1 MERFSLKEMIRSGGS
16 PNPEVIWIQESLE
29 GFFTNTY
36 PTELVL
42 MLSRK
47 HLFLDPGNQLMGG
60 FSFSKSMEVLTTS
73 KGFISE
79 TE

>member
-1 MERFSLKEMIRSGGS
+1 
-16 PNPEVIWIQESLE
+16 
-29 GFFTNTY
+29 
-36 PTELVL
+36 

-79 TE
+79 TEKVEIFLYLQLILNCYTINVVVCSELHILL

>member
-1 MERFSLKEMIRSGGS
+1 MIRSGGS
-16 PNPEVIWIQESLE
+16 PNLDVIWIQESLE
-29 GFFTNTY
+29 WFFTNAY

-47 HLFLDPGNQLMGG
+47 RLFLDPGNLLMGG
-60 FSFSKSMEVLTTS
+60 FSFSFGKSMEVLTTS